1 MNTTA
6 GNKKYELLLIS
17 VIAARATSFIFS
29 KMILESITPFNLLAV
44 RFIIAFILLAL
55 IFNKT
60 VRSLTV
66 RDLMAGFAIGTAF
79 FITMSCEMKALTQ
92 AASSL
97 VSLLENCAI
106 IFVPL
111 LELILFKKFPTKI
124 TVISTGLAM
133 LGVVLLA
140 LSQGGLSG
148 GFTWGLLAGLCYAG
162 AIIVTERLSH
172 GSKSTLGLGI
182 VQIGTMGALSF
193 LAVLLSEQP
202 QLPQTGAQWLMLAV
216 LIIVCTG
223 FGFTLQPM
231 AQSHVTAARAGLF
244 CAVSP
249 AIATLLGVTVLD
261 EPFGPLDVLG
271 LVLILAS
278 IALPYVRK
286 GESVNE

>member
-1 MNTTA
+1 MPQQTNSA
-6 GNKKYELLLIS
+6 RSYELLLIA

-29 KMILESITPFNLLAV
+29 KMILESLAPFNLLAV
-44 RFIIAFILLAL
+44 RFIIAFVLLAL
-55 IFNKT
+55 IFNKA
-60 VRSLTV
+60 VRSLAA
-66 RDLMAGFAIGTAF
+66 RDLLAGTVIGTAF
-79 FITMSCEMKALTQ
+79 FITMACEMIALTQ

-111 LELILFKKFPTKI
+111 LEILLYKKLPGKL
-124 TVISTGLAM
+124 TVISTGMAM

-140 LSQGGLSG
+140 LEQGELSG
-148 GFTWGLLAGLCYAG
+148 GFTWGLAAGLCYAA

-172 GSKSTLGLGI
+172 GSTATLGIGI
-182 VQIGTMGALSF
+182 VQVGTMGVLSF
-193 LAVLLSEQP
+193 LA
-202 QLPQTGAQWLMLAV
+202 ML

-231 AQSHVTAARAGLF
+231 AQSHVSAARAGLF

-249 AIATLLGVTVLD
+249 AIAAILGVTVLG
-261 EPFGPLDVLG
+261 EPFGTLDVLG

-278 IALPYVRK
+278 IVMPYVK
-286 GESVNE
+286 D

>member
-1 MNTTA
+1 MPATST
-6 GNKKYELLLIS
+6 KKYELLLIA

-29 KMILESITPFNLLAV
+29 KMILESLTPFNLLAV

-60 VRSLTV
+60 VRSLTR
-66 RDLMAGFAIGTAF
+66 RDWLAGLAIGTAF
-79 FITMSCEMKALTQ
+79 FVTMACEMIALTQ

-111 LELILFKKFPTKI
+111 LFELLLFKKFPAKI

-148 GFTWGLLAGLCYAG
+148 GFTWGLLAGVCYAG
-162 AIIVTERLSH
+162 AIIITQRLSQN
-172 GSKSTLGLGI
+172 SSETLGIGI
-182 VQIGTMGALSF
+182 VQIGTMGLLSL
-193 LAVLLSEQP
+193 LAVLALEQP
-202 QLPQTGAQWLMLAV
+202 QLPQTGAQWLMLAL

-249 AIATLLGVTVLD
+249 AIATLLGVTVLN
-261 EPFGPLDVLG
+261 EPFGVLDVLG
-271 LVLILAS
+271 LFLILAS
-278 IALPYVRK
+278 IALPYIK
-286 GESVNE
+286 K

>member
-1 MNTTA
+1 MPAAST
-6 GNKKYELLLIS
+6 KKYELLLIA

-29 KMILESITPFNLLAV
+29 KMILESLTPFNLLAV

-60 VRSLTV
+60 VRSLTH
-66 RDLMAGFAIGTAF
+66 RDWLAGLAIGTAF
-79 FITMSCEMKALTQ
+79 FITMACEMTALTQ

-97 VSLLENCAI
+97 VSLLENSAI

-111 LELILFKKFPTKI
+111 FELLLFKKFPAKI

-148 GFTWGLLAGLCYAG
+148 GFTWGLLAGMCYAG
-162 AIIVTERLSH
+162 AIIITQRLS
-172 GSKSTLGLGI
+172 
-182 VQIGTMGALSF
+182 QN
-193 LAVLLSEQP
+193 
-202 QLPQTGAQWLMLAV
+202 WLMLAL

-261 EPFGPLDVLG
+261 EPFGMLDVFG
-271 LVLILAS
+271 LFLILAS
-278 IALPYVRK
+278 IALPYIK
-286 GESVNE
+286 K

>member
-60 VRSLTV
+60 VRSLTG

-162 AIIVTERLSH
+162 AIIVTERLS
-172 GSKSTLGLGI
+172 STLGLGI

-202 QLPQTGAQWLMLAV
+202 QLPQTGPQWLMLAV

-261 EPFGPLDVLG
+261 EPFGLLDVLG

-286 GESVNE
+286 GE

>member
-1 MNTTA
+1 MATNTRT
-6 GNKKYELLLIS
+6 YELLLIS

-29 KMILESITPFNLLAV
+29 KMILENMAPFNLLSV
-44 RFIIAFILLAL
+44 RFIIAFALLAL
-55 IFNKT
+55 IFNKELRT
-60 VRSLTV
+60 LGK
-66 RDLMAGFAIGTAF
+66 RDLLAGIAVGTAF
-79 FITMSCEMKALTQ
+79 FITMACEMTALTQ

-111 LELILFKKFPTKI
+111 LEIVLYKKLPGKL
-124 TVISTGLAM
+124 TVISTAAAM

-140 LSQGGLSG
+140 LGQGSLTG
-148 GFTWGLLAGLCYAG
+148 GFGWGLMSGLCYAA
-162 AIIVTERLSH
+162 AIIITQKLSQN
-172 GSKSTLGLGI
+172 SSSTLGIGI
-182 VQIGTMGALSF
+182 VQVGTMGAL
-193 LAVLLSEQP
+193 ACAATLLLEAPHLPTGSSE
-202 QLPQTGAQWLMLAV
+202 WLMLAM

-249 AIATLLGVTVLD
+249 AIAALLGVTVLG
-261 EPFGPLDVLG
+261 EPFGIFDVLG
-271 LVLILAS
+271 LLLILAS

-286 GESVNE
+286 

>member
-1 MNTTA
+1 MPA
-6 GNKKYELLLIS
+6 GSTKKYELLLIA

-29 KMILESITPFNLLAV
+29 KMILESLTPFNLLAV

-60 VRSLTV
+60 VCSLTR
-66 RDLMAGFAIGTAF
+66 RDWLAGLAIGTAF
-79 FITMSCEMKALTQ
+79 FITMACEMTALTQ

-111 LELILFKKFPTKI
+111 FELLLFKKFPAKI

-140 LSQGGLSG
+140 LGQGELSG
-148 GFTWGLLAGLCYAG
+148 GFTWGLAAGLCYAA

-172 GSKSTLGLGI
+172 GSTATLGIGI
-182 VQIGTMGALSF
+182 VQVGTMGVLSF
-193 LAVLLSEQP
+193 LAMLLTETP
-202 QLPQTGAQWLMLAV
+202 QLPQSGSQWLMLSM

-231 AQSHVTAARAGLF
+231 AQSHVSAARAGLF

-249 AIATLLGVTVLD
+249 AIAAILGVTVLG
-261 EPFGPLDVLG
+261 EPFGTLDVLG

-278 IALPYVRK
+278 IVMPYVK
-286 GESVNE
+286 D

>member
-1 MNTTA
+1 MPAAST
-6 GNKKYELLLIS
+6 KKYELLLIA

-29 KMILESITPFNLLAV
+29 KMILESLTPFNLLAV

-60 VRSLTV
+60 VRSLTR
-66 RDLMAGFAIGTAF
+66 RDWLAGLAIGTAF
-79 FITMSCEMKALTQ
+79 FITMACEMTALTQ

-111 LELILFKKFPTKI
+111 FELLLFKKFPAKI

-140 LSQGGLSG
+140 LSQGGLNG
-148 GFTWGLLAGLCYAG
+148 GFTWGLLAGVCYAC
-162 AIIVTERLSH
+162 AIIITQRLSQN
-172 GSKSTLGLGI
+172 SSETLGIGI
-182 VQIGTMGALSF
+182 VQIGTMGVLSL
-193 LAVLLSEQP
+193 LAVLALEQP
-202 QLPQTGAQWLMLAV
+202 QLPQTGAQWLMLAL

-261 EPFGPLDVLG
+261 EPFCVLDVLG
-271 LVLILAS
+271 LFLILAS
-278 IALPYVRK
+278 IALPYIK
-286 GESVNE
+286 K